1 MAERVPDSERETLI
15 RALQG
20 AAKYAAVPLAT
31 LADIADHTLRHERGK
46 AALKTAKAKLHNVI
60 ADYLGDP
67 DYDAAS
73 QQINQIST
81 AGPEAIRAVC
91 GEIAAAHASTRER
104 LAVLTEFYPR
114 LWAVT
119 GTPRTLI
126 DLACGL
132 NPVLIPFM
140 ALPTDASYYAYDIH
154 PARVAF
160 LNTAIRA
167 LGVGGGAELRDILVS
182 PPEIRADVALILKE
196 VHRFEQ
202 RRRGVSRALIDA
214 VRARWILVSLPT
226 RGMNGRQDLRQSYR
240 NLFYKVMA
248 GSGWP
253 VIEVEFENEM
263 VFCVEKPS
271 SPALLPHGEG

>member
-1 MAERVPDSERETLI
+1 VAERVPDSEREALI

-31 LADIADHTLRHERGK
+31 LADIADHALRHERGK

-67 DYDAAS
+67 DYAVAS
-73 QQINQIST
+73 QQIGAA
-81 AGPEAIRAVC
+81 AGPEAIRAACV
-91 GEIAAAHASTRER
+91 EIAAAHASTRER
-104 LAVLTEFYPR
+104 LAVLNEFYPR

-119 GTPRTLI
+119 GTPHTLI

-140 ALPTDASYYAYDIH
+140 ALPADACYYAYDIH
-154 PARVAF
+154 PARVTF
-160 LNTAIRA
+160 LNGAIRQ

-182 PPEIRADVALILKE
+182 PPEIRADAALILKE

-214 VRARWILVSLPT
+214 VRARWVLVSLPT
-226 RGMNGRQDLRQSYR
+226 RGMNGRQDLRRSYR

-263 VFCVEKPS
+263 VFCVEKPA
-271 SPALLPHGEG
+271 SPTLPPQGKG